1 MIEKLKKVIQLSIQ
15 NTPLLYENEILTGF
29 SGNKMIR
36 MLQGFTQLFQGEK
49 DICYLE
55 VGVFEG
61 LTLLSVAGANPQTA
75 CYGVDNY
82 KAWVQGE
89 SNFTK
94 FKQRKEKLQLNN
106 AHILNEDFE
115 DALLNLKQQIGNKK
129 IGVYFIDGPH
139 DYRSQLTCLL
149 FALPYLHENAV
160 IIIDDCNYR
169 HVRQANADF
178 LVSHPEFKLLF
189 DSYTSSHPDNM
200 SIKQKP
206 EATEGWWDGVNVIVR
221 DTENKLPQLLPPTHR
236 DRSLF
241 FNDHLVQASKSAAV
255 APALVRGFSALMEG
269 KLYTGLHSFGAAW
282 KQFRK
287 QKLTSL
293 YFESNTYSSELP
305 KDRFNNL

>member
-1 MIEKLKKVIQLSIQ
+1 MIELFKEVIKLSIQ
-15 NTPLLYENEILTGF
+15 DTPLLYENEILTGF

-36 MLQGFTQLFQGEK
+36 MLQGFTQLFKGEK

-61 LTLLSVAGANPQTA
+61 LTLLSVSGANPQTA
-75 CYGVDNY
+75 CYGIDNY

-89 SNFTK
+89 TNFK
-94 FKQRKEKLQLNN
+94 RFQHRKEKLQLTN

-115 DALLNLKQQIGNKK
+115 DALLNLKARIGDKK

-200 SIKQKP
+200 TENQKP
-206 EATEGWWDGVNVIVR
+206 EATQGWWDGVNVIVR
-221 DTENKLPQLLPPTHR
+221 DKDNKLPQLLPPTHR
-236 DRSLF
+236 DRSFF
-241 FNDHLVQASKSAAV
+241 FNDHLIHASASGAI
-255 APALVRGFSALMEG
+255 APILVRSFSAVMQG
-269 KLYTGLHSFGAAW
+269 HFYKGFHSLGAAW
-282 KQFRK
+282 KRFRK
-287 QKLTSL
+287 QKLGKL
-293 YFESNTYSSELP
+293 YFESNTYSQDLP
-305 KDRFNNL
+305 KHRFNE